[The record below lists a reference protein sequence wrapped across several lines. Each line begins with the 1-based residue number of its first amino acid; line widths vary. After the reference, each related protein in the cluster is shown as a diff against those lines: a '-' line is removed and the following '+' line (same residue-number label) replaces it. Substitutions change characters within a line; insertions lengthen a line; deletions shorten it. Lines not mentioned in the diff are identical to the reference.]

1 MAGVKPR
8 RSKPSHVT
16 IKKEESIYT
25 CDQNNNELKSSNLNV
40 SAGGFIYERSA
51 SRRERSRSALMKHV
65 QTADVVALTRRRDS
79 YGPGMTSL
87 VRKDSNEMCD
97 NDQAILRASIK
108 PKNARQIV
116 LVKALPTKRKKSE
129 NSEKDKK
136 SFGSISSG
144 LSFAEAVARASYT
157 ANSTSIVPSKKLR
170 TSLSKSNLRK

>member
-1 MAGVKPR
+1 MAGVKLR

-16 IKKEESIYT
+16 TKKEESIYT
-25 CDQNNNELKSSNLNV
+25 CDQNNDELKRSNLNV
-40 SAGGFIYERSA
+40 SAGGLLYERAA

-65 QTADVVALTRRRDS
+65 QTADVVALTRRRGS

-87 VRKDSNEMCD
+87 VGEDLNEMCD

-108 PKNARQIV
+108 PKNARKIV
-116 LVKALPTKRKKSE
+116 IVKALPTKRKKSE

-136 SFGSISSG
+136 SSGSCSG
-144 LSFAEAVARASYT
+144 FSFAEAVARASFT

-170 TSLSKSNLRK
+170 TSVSKSNLRK